1 MMFLQVLLW
10 TIVIGAAINALLSV
24 TPHFLTRRDR
34 FGADSDHGVVIFVES
49 IRWMGVRWG
58 MRTAARGLRQAG
70 FKGEFVYWKWHSLWR
85 ACLVIPALADRGM
98 LERQARR
105 LADHI
110 TALSREYPDRPIRLI
125 GYSGGGFIT
134 IRALELLD
142 GTCRVD
148 SAAVL
153 AGAFSPRRDLGAA
166 LRSLEGSLVIGS
178 SLADWLIVGLGTL
191 LFGTADRVWSPAVG
205 MTGPLDVGQ
214 RRRVVSIR
222 WRPAMMLWGHF
233 GGHFSAASSA
243 FIRRRIAA
251 EMGIARR

>member
-1 MMFLQVLLW
+1 MFLQAILW
-10 TIVIGAAINALLSV
+10 TIVIAAAVNALVSV
-24 TPHFLTRRDR
+24 APHFLTRPDR
-34 FGADSDHGVVIFVES
+34 FETNNARGVVIFVES

-70 FKGEFVYWKWHSLWR
+70 FEGEFVYWKWHSLWR
-85 ACLVIPALADRGM
+85 ACLVIPALVDRGM

-110 TALSREYPDRPIRLI
+110 TELSRDHPDSPIRLI

-142 GTCRVD
+142 GSCQVD
-148 SAAVL
+148 SAAIL
-153 AGAFSPRRDLGAA
+153 AGAFSPRRDLGPA
-166 LRSLEGSLVIGS
+166 LKSLKGSLVIGS
-178 SLADWLIVGLGTL
+178 SFADWLIVGLGTL
-191 LFGTADRVWSPAVG
+191 VFGTADRVWLPAIG
-205 MTGPLDVGQ
+205 MTGHLGRGDM
-214 RRRVVSIR
+214 RRVVSVR
-222 WRPAMMLWGHF
+222 WRAAMMLWGHF
-233 GGHFSAASSA
+233 GGHFSAASSV